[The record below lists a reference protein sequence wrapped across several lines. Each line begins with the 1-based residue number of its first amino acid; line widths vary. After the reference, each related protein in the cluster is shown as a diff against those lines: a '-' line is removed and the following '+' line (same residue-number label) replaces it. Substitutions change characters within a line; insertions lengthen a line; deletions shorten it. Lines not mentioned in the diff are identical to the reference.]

1 MTDRLSADALSSLF
15 GERLEVGLGPR
26 SAPTTPG
33 SGFSLPSPHIGGT
46 EQGTLSGGV
55 EKEFVIR
62 EMSSSAPVS
71 SPMSKLQS
79 KMDTSPRTRS
89 STSLRNAIE
98 PVCMLVA
105 NSAFLNDSCFG
116 TIGKV
121 GKFCT
126 KLRDG
131 SGDTTCGTQA
141 HVKKAVLQEGYLYF
155 WDASSNVGYCTPTL
169 DSRLKLAGAIWGM
182 RGEELGR
189 VQVKE
194 LMEAVM
200 QGDAITV
207 AENSRTLRIYLQ
219 SRKGRRT

>member
-1 MTDRLSADALSSLF
+1 
-15 GERLEVGLGPR
+15 
-26 SAPTTPG
+26 
-33 SGFSLPSPHIGGT
+33 
-46 EQGTLSGGV
+46 
-55 EKEFVIR
+55 
-62 EMSSSAPVS
+62 
-71 SPMSKLQS
+71 
-79 KMDTSPRTRS
+79 
-89 STSLRNAIE
+89 
-98 PVCMLVA
+98 MLVA

-131 SGDTTCGTQA
+131 SGDTTCGTRA

-207 AENSRTLRIYLQ
+207 AELEAIKARVLNPSSGVSFTPRKNHGTPKTLGNSRTLRIYLQ